1 MARWASA
8 AAEVLLEP
16 GGQHNR
22 RPGKL
27 PAMPFAPSR
36 DRRRSRPDPDGGASQ
51 ISPAGYRGVVIDMT
65 VEAANARLSVIEETW
80 QRAPEPERMRD
91 LEELAE
97 ISRDLDRLTAE
108 RAANAEWLTRRLNRV
123 VRHIKQDIDQR

>member
-1 MARWASA
+1 
-8 AAEVLLEP
+8 
-16 GGQHNR
+16 
-22 RPGKL
+22 
-27 PAMPFAPSR
+27 
-36 DRRRSRPDPDGGASQ
+36 
-51 ISPAGYRGVVIDMT
+51 MT